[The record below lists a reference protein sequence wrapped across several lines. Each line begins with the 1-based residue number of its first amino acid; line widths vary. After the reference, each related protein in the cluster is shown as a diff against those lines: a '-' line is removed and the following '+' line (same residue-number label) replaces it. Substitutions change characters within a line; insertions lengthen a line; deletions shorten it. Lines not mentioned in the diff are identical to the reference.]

1 MFNRK
6 KYEIE
11 AVNLYRS
18 ANTAVLSTMSKKY
31 EGYPF
36 GSFITYV
43 TDHNRSLLMYTSNI
57 AQHTIN
63 LKNNSKSCVTLFKLD
78 TEYDKQNSSR
88 LTLIGDL
95 ESVSNDDM
103 DICRER
109 FENFLPESKKYSSMH
124 DFNFY
129 KLKVSKVRWIGGFGD
144 IAWLN
149 EKHWGDEKPKWVKNE
164 KMMIDHMNDDHSNVI
179 QSALH
184 AQHGIKDKDVK
195 MFALSTD
202 GYYVYSKK
210 EIFFITFNKPIY
222 KALDY
227 RKILVK
233 QAEEYRSYE
242 L

>member
-1 MFNRK
+1 MLN
-6 KYEIE
+6 
-11 AVNLYRS
+11 
-18 ANTAVLSTMSKKY
+18 
-31 EGYPF
+31 
-36 GSFITYV
+36 FI
-43 TDHNRSLLMYTSNI
+43 RGFRI
-57 AQHTIN
+57 ATRTRFRTGIQH
-63 LKNNSKSCVTLFKLD
+63 
-78 TEYDKQNSSR
+78 R
-88 LTLIGDL
+88 
-95 ESVSNDDM
+95 
-103 DICRER
+103 
-109 FENFLPESKKYSSMH
+109 
-124 DFNFY
+124 
-129 KLKVSKVRWIGGFGD
+129 
-144 IAWLN
+144 
-149 EKHWGDEKPKWVKNE
+149 VKNE

-184 AQHGIKDKDVK
+184 AQHGIKDKNVK

>member
-18 ANTAVLSTMSKKY
+18 ANTAVLSTISKKY

-36 GSFITYV
+36 GSFITYA

-63 LKNNSKSCVTLFKLD
+63 LKSNSKSCVTLFKLD
-78 TEYDKQNSSR
+78 TDYDKQNSSR

-95 ESVSNDDM
+95 ESVSNDDI
-103 DICRER
+103 DICRGR
-109 FENFLPESKKYSSMH
+109 FENFFPESKKYSSMH

-129 KLKVSKVRWIGGFGD
+129 KLKISKVRWIGGFGD

-149 EKHWGDEKPKWVKNE
+149 NKHWGDEKPKWIKNE
-164 KMMIDHMNDDHSNVI
+164 GMMIDPV
-179 QSALH
+179 
-184 AQHGIKDKDVK
+184 
-195 MFALSTD
+195 
-202 GYYVYSKK
+202 
-210 EIFFITFNKPIY
+210 
-222 KALDY
+222 
-227 RKILVK
+227 
-233 QAEEYRSYE
+233 SYTHLRAHE
-242 L
+242 T